1 MSDDDDDDKRTR
13 PNILITGTPGVGKT
27 ATALLLAESLNLQHL
42 NIGSIVEEHQFH
54 SGYDEQLQTHLLD
67 EDKLLDHLE
76 IELEK
81 ARENSAADDSGNNG
95 IVIDYHS
102 CDLFPERWF
111 DLVLVL
117 RADTHVLYDRL
128 LKRGYSEAKREQN
141 MQCEI
146 MQVLLDEAKESY
158 DVEIVQE
165 MKSNSIADMEETV
178 ARVKT
183 WSTQWIKDRT

>member
-1 MSDDDDDDKRTR
+1 MSDDDDERTR

-27 ATALLLAESLNLQHL
+27 ATAILLAERLNLQYL
-42 NIGSIVEEHQFH
+42 NIGSIIEQHQFH
-54 SGYDEQLQTHLLD
+54 SGYDEQLQTHVLD

-76 IELEK
+76 VEFEK
-81 ARENSAADDSGNNG
+81 AKEGSATDSEYNG
-95 IVIDYHS
+95 LVTDYHS

-128 LKRGYSEAKREQN
+128 SKRGYCEAKREQN

-146 MQVLLDEAKESY
+146 MQVLLEEAKDSY
-158 DVEIVQE
+158 AVEIVQE
-165 MKSNSIADMEETV
+165 MKSNTIVDMEETV
-178 ARVKT
+178 VRVKA
-183 WSTQWIKDRT
+183 WCTQWIEDHTS